1 MMLHFEILQ
10 RFLPG
15 AARRKSGGMKRH
27 ALFQSVLM
35 KVGQTMLAHRR
46 IRVIGAIRNRWPVLL
61 IVVMAGC
68 TAPDAAEKATDRAQL
83 FDGMGSH
90 HRTIATANPTA
101 QQYFDQGLIW
111 AFAFNHDE
119 AIRSFHEAARL
130 DPNCAMAWWGVA
142 LCNGPHINNPV
153 MTEQQTQAAWSAIQK
168 ALALREHATPVE
180 RALIDALAQRYVDPA
195 TMQAAVA
202 REAED
207 PASPSAEALIA
218 ARRPYDEAYAAA
230 MREVRAAHGGDAD
243 VAVLF
248 AESLMD
254 LQPWDLWTKDGQP
267 KGNTEEVLAALEE
280 AMRLSPDHPGA
291 LHLYIHAVEASRQPQ
306 RAMAAADRLRG
317 LVSASGH
324 LTHMPSHIDVRT
336 GRWREAADQN
346 AAAIE
351 ADRRYRDLSPRQSF
365 YRLYMAH
372 NHHFLSYAAMM
383 EGRRE
388 TALRAAREMIA
399 GVPEEWGAQYAALVD
414 GYMAIE
420 LEVMM
425 RFGLWD
431 DILRA
436 RPPAEHFVIAR
447 ALWRFSR
454 GVAYSAKDEV
464 DAAQREQLAFRA
476 AVKRVPQDALMA
488 INPAHRVLKIAD
500 LVLDGEIAY
509 REGRIDDAVASLREA
524 AAIED
529 DLQYMEPPEWIQP
542 SRHALGAILLD
553 AGRAEEAEAVYR
565 EDLAR
570 WPENG
575 WSLFGLSRCLKA
587 RGKSAEADEVEQ
599 RFREVW
605 SRADTRI
612 KSSCLCVKGA

>member
-1 MMLHFEILQ
+1 MH
-10 RFLPG
+10 
-15 AARRKSGGMKRH
+15 H
-27 ALFQSVLM
+27 
-35 KVGQTMLAHRR
+35 HRR
-46 IRVIGAIRNRWPVLL
+46 IRVVLAGLNRRVCLL
-61 IVVMAGC
+61 ILVSAGC
-68 TAPDAAEKATDRAQL
+68 HAPGAADQAVDRAPL
-83 FDGMGSH
+83 FDGMGNH
-90 HRTIATANPTA
+90 HRAIATANPTA
-101 QQYFDQGLIW
+101 QRYFDQGLIW
-111 AFAFNHDE
+111 AFGFNHDE
-119 AIRSFHEAARL
+119 AIRSFHEVARL

-153 MTEQQTQAAWSAIQK
+153 MTERQTEAAWSALQK

-180 RALIDALAQRYVDPA
+180 RAMIDALAKRYGDPA
-195 TMQAAVA
+195 AMQAAVA
-202 REAED
+202 REAKD
-207 PASPSAEALIA
+207 PASPDMEAMIT
-218 ARRPYDEAYAAA
+218 ARRPYDEAYASA
-230 MREVRAAHGGDAD
+230 MREMRATYPDDAD
-243 VAVLF
+243 IAVLF

-280 AMRLSPDHPGA
+280 AMQLAPDHPGA

-306 RAMAAADRLRG
+306 RAMVAADRLRN
-317 LVSASGH
+317 LVAASGH

-336 GRWREAADQN
+336 GRWREASEQN

-351 ADRRYRDLSPRQSF
+351 ADRRYRELSPRQNL
-365 YRLYMAH
+365 YRAYMAH
-372 NHHFLSYAAMM
+372 NHHFLSYASMM

-388 TALRAAREMIA
+388 AALRAAREMIA
-399 GVPEEWGAQYAALVD
+399 GVPEEWGRQNAALMD

-420 LEVMM
+420 LEVLM

-447 ALWRFSR
+447 ALWRFTR
-454 GVAYSAKDEV
+454 GVAHAAKNEV
-464 DAAQREQLAFRA
+464 DAAHREQTAFRA
-476 AVKRVPQDALMA
+476 AVQRVPQDALMA
-488 INPAHRVLKIAD
+488 INPADRVLKIAD

-509 REGRIDDAVASLREA
+509 REGRIDDAVASLRNA
-524 AAIED
+524 ATMED

-542 SRHALGAILLD
+542 VRHTLGAILLD
-553 AGRAEEAEAVYR
+553 SGRVEEAEAVYR

-575 WSLFGLSRCLKA
+575 WSLYGLSRCLKS
-587 RGKSAEADEVEQ
+587 RGATSEADEIER
-599 RFREVW
+599 RFNEAW

-612 KSSCLCVKGA
+612 GASCLCVKGA